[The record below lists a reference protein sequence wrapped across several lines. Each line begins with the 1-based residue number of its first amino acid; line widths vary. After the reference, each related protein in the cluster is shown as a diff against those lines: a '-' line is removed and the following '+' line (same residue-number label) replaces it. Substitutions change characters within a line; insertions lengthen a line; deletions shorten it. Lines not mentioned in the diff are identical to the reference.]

1 MIGTLPIGTAKALI
15 AAWQG
20 GSAKMRVAITIALAL
35 LGVGTALYVAADLLP
50 PFEER
55 VARTT
60 GLLVGGAGFGLG
72 FLLTSLEKGKEEVKR
87 EQQIEAVEKRVQE
100 NPKEIQAA
108 WQLARVKLESYLDRN
123 LSQVRSIFW
132 LTSLIMICGFSL
144 ISVGAYQAFA
154 NFDKFNAAVLTS
166 ASGVIV
172 SFIGGTFLVLYK
184 STMSQAKEYVTMLER
199 INAVGMSVQI
209 LDTLDD
215 GNKELKH
222 ATIADVARQLLMM
235 YSTGELSQSARSTK
249 EQKTNTAAAG

>member
-1 MIGTLPIGTAKALI
+1 MIGTLPIGTARALI

-20 GSAKMRVAITIALAL
+20 GSTKTKVAISIALAL
-35 LGVGTALYVAADLLP
+35 LAIGTVLYVIADILP

-55 VARTT
+55 IARTA
-60 GLLVGGAGFGLG
+60 GLLIGGAGFGLG
-72 FLLTSLEKGKEEVKR
+72 FLLTTFQKGKEEVRR
-87 EQQIEAVEKRVQE
+87 EEQIQAVEKRVQE
-100 NPKEIQAA
+100 NPKETQAA

-132 LTSLIMICGFSL
+132 LTAFIMICGFSL
-144 ISVGAYQAFA
+144 ISVGAYKAFTDPG
-154 NFDKFNAAVLTS
+154 NFSASILTS
-166 ASGVIV
+166 VSGVVV

-184 STMSQAKEYVTMLER
+184 GTMSQAKDYVTMLER

-235 YSTGELSQSARSTK
+235 YSTVELPRTTGSSKRRREPAARPV
-249 EQKTNTAAAG
+249 

>member
-1 MIGTLPIGTAKALI
+1 MLGTLPVGTAKALM

-20 GSAKMRVAITIALAL
+20 GSLKTKIAISISLSLLTI
-35 LGVGTALYVAADLLP
+35 GTALYIGADILP

-55 VARTT
+55 LARTA
-60 GLLVGGAGFGLG
+60 GLLIGGLG
-72 FLLTSLEKGKEEVKR
+72 FAIGFVLTSFQKGKAEVER
-87 EQQIEAVEKRVQE
+87 EQQIAAVEKRVQDH
-100 NPKEIQAA
+100 PKETQAA

-132 LTSLIMICGFSL
+132 LTAVVMTSGFSL
-144 ISVGAYQAFA
+144 IFIGAYQAFMEP
-154 NFDKFNAAVLTS
+154 NKFKASVLTS
-166 ASGVIV
+166 ISGVVV

-184 STMSQAKEYVTMLER
+184 STMTQAKDYVTILER

-222 ATIADVARQLLMM
+222 TTIADVARQLLMM
-235 YSTGELSQSARSTK
+235 YSTAPLQQAVRSPKPRPSAAIAK
-249 EQKTNTAAAG
+249 